1 MDLEERRQAMLRQ
14 RGELIEPEDEL
25 EDESSQI
32 SRSRRGGLF
41 HTYKKQEGQNQ
52 RTLSLSERREL
63 ARRKRRRESTIR
75 LTLYIAALVI
85 LAAVVAVT
93 VRGCSEKKGDSGQTM
108 PESTQA
114 MPEGTGQ
121 ADGETGADPETGED
135 PESGESKDTEAQMTG
150 EQDEN
155 SDDAANGQTEGIN
168 DIVNG
173 SDEPESVVEANAGI
187 NVEMPTPG
195 AVTVRQ
201 TQNGPTANPVASA
214 ETGWI
219 DISNIVMPDWIDQE
233 FIRVNPYSR
242 PQAPLTEVKYIAI
255 HYVANPGSTAMGN
268 REYFDNLGN
277 PDDPYYGNRQAS
289 AQFIVGLEGEV
300 VQCMPLN
307 ELAYAVRSFNPYTIS
322 IEVCHPDDTGKFSDV
337 SLESVKKL
345 ASWLMQQFGLDGETC
360 LLRHYDCDQ
369 KNCPKYYVENPDAWL
384 ELKQSII
391 DYCNTHPNIQ

>member
-14 RGELIEPEDEL
+14 RGELIEPEDEP

-32 SRSRRGGLF
+32 SRGRRGGLF
-41 HTYKKQEGQNQ
+41 HTYKEQEGRNQ
-52 RTLSLSERREL
+52 RKLSLSERREL
-63 ARRKRRRESTIR
+63 ARRKRRRDAMIR
-75 LTLYIAALVI
+75 LALYIAALVV

-93 VRGCSEKKGDSGQTM
+93 VRGCTGKKGEPGQTM
-108 PESTQA
+108 PESTQVT
-114 MPEGTGQ
+114 PEGTGQ
-121 ADGETGADPETGED
+121 ADGETGAEPETGENA
-135 PESGESKDTEAQMTG
+135 ESGEGKDPETQMTG
-150 EQDEN
+150 EPEEN
-155 SDDAANGQTEGIN
+155 SGDAASGQTEDTN
-168 DIVNG
+168 DIVKG
-173 SDEPESVVEANAGI
+173 SEEPESVAEANAGI
-187 NVEMPTPG
+187 SVEMPTPG
-195 AVTVRQ
+195 AVNVKPVQ
-201 TQNGPTANPVASA
+201 TGPTANPAASA

-242 PQAPLTEVKYIAI
+242 PQTPLTEVKYIAI

-289 AQFIVGLEGEV
+289 AQFIVGLDGEV